1 MSMVRPVDLQT
12 VFVRGVDVAN
22 QANFQINQQLVAQQ
36 IASHETVQ
44 QAYQQERSVNP
55 NQAAEEKSV
64 RTSTEKGGRNPYLAY
79 RRKGERKGRYVEI
92 EEDKKGLL
100 VDVRL

>member
-1 MSMVRPVDLQT
+1 MVRPVDIQT

-36 IASHETVQ
+36 ISSHEMVQ
-44 QAYQQERSVNP
+44 RAYHQERAVNP

-64 RTSTEKGGRNPYLAY
+64 RTSTEKEGRNPYLTY
-79 RRKGERKGRYVEI
+79 RRRGEGKKREYGEI

-100 VDVRL
+100 MDVRL